1 MLKLKKIGI
10 ILLLMMMS
18 LLVVACGEDK
28 SEGEKTTNE
37 VVKDEIVYANFRD
50 IRDLNPH
57 NYAGELYAQNI
68 LYEGLVKISPKG
80 EIVPSLAESWKI
92 SEDGK
97 EYTFHLRKGV
107 LFSDGEKFDANAVK
121 ANFDAIMDNK
131 DRHGWLESVRLFNKF
146 EVVDENT
153 FKIYLN
159 EPYFPMMIELGVI
172 RPFRFVSPKAFKNG
186 TTKDG
191 VNEYIGTGPYVL
203 KQNTVDQ
210 EAIFEVNE
218 KYWGE
223 KPKVKII
230 RVKVIPDGQT
240 RALAL
245 EKGEIDLLFGKN
257 MIDTETMEKFS
268 TMKGFETKMS
278 EPLSTRMMIVNTTKG
293 ALQDKNVRKAIQHV
307 LDKKAIS
314 ESIFGGSELPADYLL
329 AKTVKYTDVDTVVYD
344 YSLEEAGKLLDEA
357 GWKLDANGKRMK
369 DGKPLTIKLNYNNS
383 SVSEKSI
390 SEYFQQQLAKI
401 GVDLVIN
408 GEEEQSYRDDM
419 KAGNFEISFNISW
432 GTPYDPQS
440 FFGGMRMP
448 AVYGDYAAQEGLAD
462 KETIR
467 NDIYEGLITTS
478 EEKRQELFADVL
490 KKLADEAVSSLDIS
504 TQVEILNLLQEL
516 KKSYSLSYIFVTHDL
531 LILTYICDSVIFF
544 KEGRIVEKVDRLEKL
559 CEVKDDYSKAL
570 LDAVIEF

>member
-1 MLKLKKIGI
+1 
-10 ILLLMMMS
+10 
-18 LLVVACGEDK
+18 
-28 SEGEKTTNE
+28 
-37 VVKDEIVYANFRD
+37 
-50 IRDLNPH
+50 
-57 NYAGELYAQNI
+57 
-68 LYEGLVKISPKG
+68 
-80 EIVPSLAESWKI
+80 
-92 SEDGK
+92 
-97 EYTFHLRKGV
+97 
-107 LFSDGEKFDANAVK
+107 
-121 ANFDAIMDNK
+121 
-131 DRHGWLESVRLFNKF
+131 
-146 EVVDENT
+146 
-153 FKIYLN
+153 
-159 EPYFPMMIELGVI
+159 
-172 RPFRFVSPKAFKNG
+172 
-186 TTKDG
+186 
-191 VNEYIGTGPYVL
+191 
-203 KQNTVDQ
+203 
-210 EAIFEVNE
+210 
-218 KYWGE
+218 
-223 KPKVKII
+223 
-230 RVKVIPDGQT
+230 
-240 RALAL
+240 
-245 EKGEIDLLFGKN
+245 
-257 MIDTETMEKFS
+257 MIDAETMEKFS

-329 AKTVKYTDVDTVVYD
+329 AKTVKYADVDTVVYD

-357 GWKLDANGKRMK
+357 GWKLDAN
-369 DGKPLTIKLNYNNS
+369 GKPLTIKLNYNNS

>member
-10 ILLLMMMS
+10 TLLLMMMS

-28 SEGEKTTNE
+28 SEGEKTANE

-80 EIVPSLAESWKI
+80 EIVPSLAESWEI

-218 KYWGE
+218 KYWEE

-230 RVKVIPDGQT
+230 RVKVIPDGQI

-257 MIDTETMEKFS
+257 MIDAETMEKFS

-314 ESIFGGSELPADYLL
+314 ESIFGGSELSADYLL
-329 AKTVKYTDVDTVVYD
+329 AKTVKYADVDTVVYD

-390 SEYFQQQLAKI
+390 SKYFQQQLAKI

-408 GEEEQSYRDDM
+408 GEEEKSYRDDM

>member
-10 ILLLMMMS
+10 TLLLMMMS
-18 LLVVACGEDK
+18 LLVVACGGNK
-28 SEGEKTTNE
+28 SEGEKATAE
-37 VVKDEIVYANFRD
+37 VKDEIVYANFRD

-80 EIVPSLAESWKI
+80 EIVPSLAESWEI

-107 LFSDGEKFDANAVK
+107 VFSDGEKFDANAVK

-131 DRHGWLESVRLFNKF
+131 DRHGWLEGVRLFNKF

-210 EAIFEVNE
+210 EAIFKVNE

-223 KPKVKII
+223 KPKVKTI

-257 MIDTETMEKFS
+257 MIDAETMEKFS

-314 ESIFGGSELPADYLL
+314 ESIFSGSELPADYLL
-329 AKTVKYTDVDTVVYD
+329 AKTVKYADVDTVVYD

-432 GTPYDPQS
+432 GAPYDPQS

-467 NDIYEGLITTS
+467 NNIYEGLITTS

>member
-1 MLKLKKIGI
+1 VLKLKKIGI
-10 ILLLMMMS
+10 TLLLMMMS
-18 LLVVACGEDK
+18 LLVVACGGNK
-28 SEGEKTTNE
+28 SEGEKTANE

-80 EIVPSLAESWKI
+80 EIVPSLAESWEI

-107 LFSDGEKFDANAVK
+107 VFSDGEKFDANAVK
-121 ANFDAIMDNK
+121 VNFDVIMDNK

-210 EAIFEVNE
+210 EAIFKVNE

-223 KPKVKII
+223 KPKVKTI

-257 MIDTETMEKFS
+257 MIDAETMEKFS

-329 AKTVKYTDVDTVVYD
+329 AKTVKYADVDTVVYD

-357 GWKLDANGKRMK
+357 SWKLDANGKRMK

-531 LILTYICDSVIFF
+531 LTLTYIYDSVIFF
-544 KEGRIVEKVDRLEKL
+544 KEGRIVEKVDSLEKL

>member
-10 ILLLMMMS
+10 TLLLMMMS
-18 LLVVACGEDK
+18 LLVVACGGDK
-28 SEGEKTTNE
+28 SEDEKTANE

-80 EIVPSLAESWKI
+80 EIVPSLAESWEI

-146 EVVDENT
+146 KVVDENT

-186 TTKDG
+186 ITKDG

-257 MIDTETMEKFS
+257 MIDAETMEKFS

-278 EPLSTRMMIVNTTKG
+278 EPLSTRMMIINTTKG

-329 AKTVKYTDVDTVVYD
+329 AKTVKYADVDTVVYD

-490 KKLADEAVSSLDIS
+490 KKLADEAVYIPLTYERNRAIYKS
-504 TQVEILNLLQEL
+504 EL
-516 KKSYSLSYIFVTHDL
+516 K
-531 LILTYICDSVIFF
+531 
-544 KEGRIVEKVDRLEKL
+544 GVDFEISAY
-559 CEVKDDYSKAL
+559 EVPFYNMYY
-570 LDAVIEF
+570 

>member
-10 ILLLMMMS
+10 TLLLMMMS

-28 SEGEKTTNE
+28 SEGEKTANE

-80 EIVPSLAESWKI
+80 EIVPSLAESWEI

-223 KPKVKII
+223 KPKVKTI

-257 MIDTETMEKFS
+257 MIDAETMEKFS

-329 AKTVKYTDVDTVVYD
+329 AKTVKYADVDTVVYD

-531 LILTYICDSVIFF
+531 LTLTYICDSVIFF
-544 KEGRIVEKVDRLEKL
+544 KEGRIVEKVDRLETL
-559 CEVKDDYSKAL
+559 CEVTDDYSKAL

>member
-1 MLKLKKIGI
+1 
-10 ILLLMMMS
+10 
-18 LLVVACGEDK
+18 
-28 SEGEKTTNE
+28 
-37 VVKDEIVYANFRD
+37 
-50 IRDLNPH
+50 
-57 NYAGELYAQNI
+57 
-68 LYEGLVKISPKG
+68 
-80 EIVPSLAESWKI
+80 
-92 SEDGK
+92 
-97 EYTFHLRKGV
+97 
-107 LFSDGEKFDANAVK
+107 
-121 ANFDAIMDNK
+121 
-131 DRHGWLESVRLFNKF
+131 
-146 EVVDENT
+146 
-153 FKIYLN
+153 
-159 EPYFPMMIELGVI
+159 
-172 RPFRFVSPKAFKNG
+172 
-186 TTKDG
+186 
-191 VNEYIGTGPYVL
+191 
-203 KQNTVDQ
+203 
-210 EAIFEVNE
+210 
-218 KYWGE
+218 
-223 KPKVKII
+223 
-230 RVKVIPDGQT
+230 
-240 RALAL
+240 
-245 EKGEIDLLFGKN
+245 
-257 MIDTETMEKFS
+257 MIDAETMEKFS

-329 AKTVKYTDVDTVVYD
+329 AKTVKYADVDTVVYD

-432 GTPYDPQS
+432 GAPYDPQS

-467 NDIYEGLITTS
+467 NNIYEGLITTS

>member
-1 MLKLKKIGI
+1 
-10 ILLLMMMS
+10 
-18 LLVVACGEDK
+18 
-28 SEGEKTTNE
+28 
-37 VVKDEIVYANFRD
+37 
-50 IRDLNPH
+50 
-57 NYAGELYAQNI
+57 
-68 LYEGLVKISPKG
+68 
-80 EIVPSLAESWKI
+80 
-92 SEDGK
+92 
-97 EYTFHLRKGV
+97 
-107 LFSDGEKFDANAVK
+107 
-121 ANFDAIMDNK
+121 
-131 DRHGWLESVRLFNKF
+131 
-146 EVVDENT
+146 
-153 FKIYLN
+153 
-159 EPYFPMMIELGVI
+159 
-172 RPFRFVSPKAFKNG
+172 
-186 TTKDG
+186 
-191 VNEYIGTGPYVL
+191 
-203 KQNTVDQ
+203 
-210 EAIFEVNE
+210 
-218 KYWGE
+218 
-223 KPKVKII
+223 
-230 RVKVIPDGQT
+230 
-240 RALAL
+240 
-245 EKGEIDLLFGKN
+245 
-257 MIDTETMEKFS
+257 MIDAETMEKFS

-357 GWKLDANGKRMK
+357 GWKLDANGK
-369 DGKPLTIKLNYNNS
+369 PLTIKLNYNNS

-408 GEEEQSYRDDM
+408 GEEEQSYRDNM

>member
-18 LLVVACGEDK
+18 LLVVACGGDK
-28 SEGEKTTNE
+28 SEGEKTANE

-80 EIVPSLAESWKI
+80 EIVPSLAESWEI

-131 DRHGWLESVRLFNKF
+131 DRHGWLEGVRLFNKF

-223 KPKVKII
+223 KPKVKTI

-257 MIDTETMEKFS
+257 MIDAETMEKFS

-314 ESIFGGSELPADYLL
+314 ESIFSGSELPADYLL
-329 AKTVKYTDVDTVVYD
+329 AKTVKYADVDTVVYD

-432 GTPYDPQS
+432 GAPYDPQS

-467 NDIYEGLITTS
+467 NNIYEGLITTS

>member
-1 MLKLKKIGI
+1 
-10 ILLLMMMS
+10 
-18 LLVVACGEDK
+18 
-28 SEGEKTTNE
+28 
-37 VVKDEIVYANFRD
+37 
-50 IRDLNPH
+50 
-57 NYAGELYAQNI
+57 
-68 LYEGLVKISPKG
+68 
-80 EIVPSLAESWKI
+80 
-92 SEDGK
+92 
-97 EYTFHLRKGV
+97 
-107 LFSDGEKFDANAVK
+107 
-121 ANFDAIMDNK
+121 
-131 DRHGWLESVRLFNKF
+131 
-146 EVVDENT
+146 
-153 FKIYLN
+153 
-159 EPYFPMMIELGVI
+159 
-172 RPFRFVSPKAFKNG
+172 
-186 TTKDG
+186 
-191 VNEYIGTGPYVL
+191 
-203 KQNTVDQ
+203 
-210 EAIFEVNE
+210 
-218 KYWGE
+218 
-223 KPKVKII
+223 
-230 RVKVIPDGQT
+230 
-240 RALAL
+240 
-245 EKGEIDLLFGKN
+245 
-257 MIDTETMEKFS
+257 MIDAETMEKFS

-329 AKTVKYTDVDTVVYD
+329 AKTVKYADVDTVVYD

-357 GWKLDANGKRMK
+357 GWKLDAN
-369 DGKPLTIKLNYNNS
+369 GKPLTIKLNYNNS

-448 AVYGDYAAQEGLAD
+448 AVYGDYAAQEGFAD

>member
-10 ILLLMMMS
+10 TLLLMMMS
-18 LLVVACGEDK
+18 LLVVACGGDK
-28 SEGEKTTNE
+28 SEGEKTANE

-68 LYEGLVKISPKG
+68 LYEGLVKINPKG
-80 EIVPSLAESWKI
+80 EIVPSLAESWEI

-107 LFSDGEKFDANAVK
+107 VFSDGEKFDANAVK

-223 KPKVKII
+223 KPKVKTI

-257 MIDTETMEKFS
+257 MIDAETMEKFS

-329 AKTVKYTDVDTVVYD
+329 AKTVKYADVDTVVYD

-432 GTPYDPQS
+432 GTPYDSQS

>member
-1 MLKLKKIGI
+1 
-10 ILLLMMMS
+10 
-18 LLVVACGEDK
+18 
-28 SEGEKTTNE
+28 
-37 VVKDEIVYANFRD
+37 
-50 IRDLNPH
+50 
-57 NYAGELYAQNI
+57 
-68 LYEGLVKISPKG
+68 
-80 EIVPSLAESWKI
+80 
-92 SEDGK
+92 
-97 EYTFHLRKGV
+97 
-107 LFSDGEKFDANAVK
+107 
-121 ANFDAIMDNK
+121 
-131 DRHGWLESVRLFNKF
+131 
-146 EVVDENT
+146 
-153 FKIYLN
+153 
-159 EPYFPMMIELGVI
+159 
-172 RPFRFVSPKAFKNG
+172 
-186 TTKDG
+186 
-191 VNEYIGTGPYVL
+191 
-203 KQNTVDQ
+203 
-210 EAIFEVNE
+210 
-218 KYWGE
+218 
-223 KPKVKII
+223 
-230 RVKVIPDGQT
+230 
-240 RALAL
+240 
-245 EKGEIDLLFGKN
+245 
-257 MIDTETMEKFS
+257 MIDAETMEKFS

-357 GWKLDANGKRMK
+357 GWKLDANGK
-369 DGKPLTIKLNYNNS
+369 PLTIKLNYNNS

-432 GTPYDPQS
+432 GTPYNPQS

>member
-1 MLKLKKIGI
+1 
-10 ILLLMMMS
+10 MMMS
-18 LLVVACGEDK
+18 LLVVACGGDK
-28 SEGEKTTNE
+28 SEGEKTANE

-57 NYAGELYAQNI
+57 NYAGELSAQNI

-80 EIVPSLAESWKI
+80 EILPSLAESWEI

-159 EPYFPMMIELGVI
+159 KPYFPMMIELGVI

-257 MIDTETMEKFS
+257 MIDAETMEKFS
-268 TMKGFETKMS
+268 TMKDFETKMS

-314 ESIFGGSELPADYLL
+314 ESIFGGSELPAEYLL
-329 AKTVKYTDVDTVVYD
+329 AKTVKYADVDTVVYD

-369 DGKPLTIKLNYNNS
+369 L
-383 SVSEKSI
+383 
-390 SEYFQQQLAKI
+390 
-401 GVDLVIN
+401 
-408 GEEEQSYRDDM
+408 
-419 KAGNFEISFNISW
+419 
-432 GTPYDPQS
+432 
-440 FFGGMRMP
+440 
-448 AVYGDYAAQEGLAD
+448 
-462 KETIR
+462 
-467 NDIYEGLITTS
+467 
-478 EEKRQELFADVL
+478 
-490 KKLADEAVSSLDIS
+490 
-504 TQVEILNLLQEL
+504 
-516 KKSYSLSYIFVTHDL
+516 
-531 LILTYICDSVIFF
+531 
-544 KEGRIVEKVDRLEKL
+544 
-559 CEVKDDYSKAL
+559 
-570 LDAVIEF
+570 

>member
-257 MIDTETMEKFS
+257 TIDAKTMEKFS

-357 GWKLDANGKRMK
+357 GWKLDAN
-369 DGKPLTIKLNYNNS
+369 GKPLTIKLNYNNS

>member
-1 MLKLKKIGI
+1 
-10 ILLLMMMS
+10 MMIS
-18 LLVVACGEDK
+18 LLVVVCGGDK
-28 SEGEKTTNE
+28 SEGEKTANE

-80 EIVPSLAESWKI
+80 EIVPSLAESWEI

-223 KPKVKII
+223 KSKVKII

-257 MIDTETMEKFS
+257 MIDAETMEKFS

-314 ESIFGGSELPADYLL
+314 ESIFSGSELPADYLL
-329 AKTVKYTDVDTVVYD
+329 AKTVKYADVDTVVYD

-432 GTPYDPQS
+432 GAPYDPQS

-467 NDIYEGLITTS
+467 NNIYEGLITTS